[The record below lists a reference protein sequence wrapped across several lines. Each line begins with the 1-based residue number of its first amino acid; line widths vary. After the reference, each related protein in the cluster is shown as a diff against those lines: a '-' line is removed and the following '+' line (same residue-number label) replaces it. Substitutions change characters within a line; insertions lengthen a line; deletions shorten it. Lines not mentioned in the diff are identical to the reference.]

1 MGFYLSPQ
9 VAVIETDLTNYI
21 PAIPTGITGMVGN
34 FSQGPV
40 GQRVLVTNE
49 QELVD
54 YFGKPDNDNF
64 THFFSAWNFLQYANQ
79 LYVVRAAGDDTGTAS
94 TLSNANVLWTNAT
107 VGVASTED
115 VLIKNQDDYLIFI
128 DASLS
133 TFMDSD
139 VLGIVARYPGEYG
152 NNIKVAAIG
161 WTVTTTSTVFA
172 TSSTTSN
179 LYWND
184 ILPNKMR
191 DPYNLAIAVFKLKA
205 NYTHTNDNPDAY
217 DLVEKWMVSTTQG
230 IKDGE
235 GNSLYV
241 EDVINQSSKYIYAFF
256 KDSATL
262 NAAFTAA
269 AVTLT
274 NGYSGTYSTGA
285 VMQGYDLFAN
295 PEEFD
300 INLIIDGGN
309 TDADVQQYINDS
321 IVLKRKDCFAIFC
334 PPKDKVVNVSGGAS
348 QIVADLDK
356 YINETLGRGTS
367 SYAAFYGNWKYQY
380 DKFNDKYRWVP
391 LSGDMAGIYALTDYT
406 RDPWFAP
413 AGFNRGAV
421 RNVVRLAWSPNL
433 AQRDMLYKENINP
446 IVQFRGEG
454 PIVFGQKTLLNKP
467 SAFDRVDVR
476 RLFLVLEKAISTS
489 SKYFLFE
496 KNNDFTRRMLVGMI
510 DPFLRDVVGRQ
521 GLYDF
526 RVKCDE
532 TNNTGEVI
540 DRNELV
546 CDIYLKP
553 TKTAE
558 FIVLNFIATR
568 TGVEFSEVGA

>member
-34 FSQGPV
+34 FKQGPV
-40 GQRVLVTNE
+40 NQRVLITNE

-54 YFGKPDNDNF
+54 YFGKPDNDTY

-94 TLSNANVLWTNAT
+94 TLSNSNVLWSNA
-107 VGVASTED
+107 GVVSNED
-115 VLIKNQDDYLIFI
+115 VLIKNQDDYLTFI
-128 DASLS
+128 DSTQS
-133 TFMDSD
+133 TFLDSD
-139 VLGIVARYPGEYG
+139 VLGIIARYPGEYG
-152 NNIKVAAIG
+152 NNLKVAAIG
-161 WTVTTTSTVFA
+161 WTVTTASTVFA

-179 LYWND
+179 IYWND

-191 DPYNLAIAVFKLKA
+191 DPYNLAIVVLKLKD
-205 NYTHTNDNPDAY
+205 NYVHTNDNPDAY
-217 DLVEKWMVSTTQG
+217 DIVEKWMVSTTQG
-230 IKDGE
+230 VKDGE
-235 GNSLYV
+235 GNSIYI
-241 EDVINQSSKYIYAFF
+241 EDTINQSSKYIYAFF
-256 KDSATL
+256 NDSTTLSATF
-262 NAAFTAA
+262 AGT
-269 AVTLT
+269 AVTLS
-274 NGYSGTYSTGA
+274 NGFSGTYSVGA
-285 VMQGYDLFAN
+285 VMMGYDLFTN

-309 TDADVQQYINDS
+309 TDKEIQQYINDN
-321 IVLKRKDCFAIFC
+321 IILKRRDCFGIFC
-334 PPKDKVVNVSGGAS
+334 PPKADVVNVSGGAS
-348 QIVADLDK
+348 QIVTNLDN
-356 YINETLGRGTS
+356 YINEDLARGTS

-413 AGFNRGAV
+413 AGFNRGSV
-421 RNVVRLAWSPNL
+421 KNVVRLAWSPNL

-446 IVQFRGEG
+446 VVQFRGEG

-496 KNNDFTRRMLVGMI
+496 KNNDFTRRMLIGMI

-532 TNNTGEVI
+532 SNNTGEVI